1 MTVRPYV
8 LLSDGVLGKLRAC
21 LLEAVEEWSKDWG
34 LTADVVL
41 VCEQATGLMS
51 VNVPANWHLHYVGGH
66 KKVWFGTNVTELETA
81 IRKNLFQ
88 SDRRLEIS
96 NQVNGSIAAA
106 TAKRAVAD
114 VFERLAS
121 TLGFTPTD
129 AQSGS
134 MEVDSALTA
143 PASGAVLV
151 QIQFG
156 DRSIAILMNHSCL
169 TSIVPE
175 APVASGSATPL
186 MSLAQALT
194 EVPVVLPIE
203 IGRVELDV
211 ASLISLGIGDVVRL
225 PASVDAPLEIRN
237 ENGTALF
244 NAYIGKR
251 DGLVALEVAS
261 NNSK

>member
-8 LLSDGVLGKLRAC
+8 LLGDRVLERLRAY
-21 LLEAVEEWSKDWG
+21 LVEAVGEWSKDWG
-34 LTADVVL
+34 LTAQIVVA
-41 VCEQATGLMS
+41 CKSISDMTTADM
-51 VNVPANWHLHYVGGH
+51 PDNWHLHYASAQ
-66 KKVWFGTNVTELETA
+66 KKLWFATNVTELDA
-81 IRKNLFQ
+81 AVRKNLFS

-96 NQVNGSIAAA
+96 HQAPGSIATA

-121 TLGFTPTD
+121 TLGFTPADEQGGKVGMD
-129 AQSGS
+129 AT
-134 MEVDSALTA
+134 LTE
-143 PASGAVLV
+143 PASGAVWT

-156 DRSIAILMNHSCL
+156 DRSIAFVMNYACL
-169 TSIVPE
+169 VSIVPE
-175 APVASGSATPL
+175 EPAVSASATPL
-186 MSLAQALT
+186 IGIAQALT
-194 EVPVVLPIE
+194 DVPVVLPIE

-237 ENGTALF
+237 ESGSPLF
-244 NAYIGKR
+244 NAYLGMR

-261 NNSK
+261 NNK

>member
-21 LLEAVEEWSKDWG
+21 LLEAVGEWSKDWG
-34 LTADVVL
+34 LTAQVDL
-41 VCEQATGLMS
+41 ECKQAAEFTAVAMS
-51 VNVPANWHLHYVGGH
+51 AGWHLHYASVH
-66 KKVWFGTNVTELETA
+66 KKVWFSTNVTELEA
-81 IRKNLFQ
+81 AVRRNLFP

-96 NQVNGSIAAA
+96 NQVNGSIA
-106 TAKRAVAD
+106 TAMVKRATAD

-129 AQSGS
+129 VQSGS
-134 MEVDSALTA
+134 MDIDSFLTE
-143 PASGAVLV
+143 PASGAVLI

-156 DRSIAILMNHSCL
+156 DRPIAILMNHTCL

-175 APVASGSATPL
+175 EPLVFGTTTPL
-186 MSLAQALT
+186 ITLSQALT
-194 EVPVVLPIE
+194 DVPVVLPIE

-225 PASVDAPLEIRN
+225 PASVDEPLEIRN

-244 NAYIGKR
+244 NAYLGKR

-261 NNSK
+261 NNK